1 MSAWNRLDTESDLF
15 VLTGLL
21 FEWLEHLR
29 TPVIGKDAM
38 TYVVIHCDDIE
49 KAMSKVN
56 IKKSKKGRS
65 NRILW
70 FFLHKRKYNEISQ
83 FAISDFNQYGLHYG
97 ISHSI
102 LGSNKTKSF

>member
-1 MSAWNRLDTESDLF
+1 MSAWDRLDTENDLF

-56 IKKSKKGRS
+56 I
-65 NRILW
+65 
-70 FFLHKRKYNEISQ
+70 E
-83 FAISDFNQYGLHYG
+83 NQNTGQKQWNL
-97 ISHSI
+97 
-102 LGSNKTKSF
+102 TPA

>member
-1 MSAWNRLDTESDLF
+1 MSAWDRLDTENDLF

-49 KAMSKVN
+49 KAMSKV
-56 IKKSKKGRS
+56 G
-65 NRILW
+65 
-70 FFLHKRKYNEISQ
+70 HISQ
-83 FAISDFNQYGLHYG
+83 NFISNCVR
-97 ISHSI
+97 
-102 LGSNKTKSF
+102 KTR

>member
-1 MSAWNRLDTESDLF
+1 MSAWDRLDTENDLF

-49 KAMSKVN
+49 KAMSKVSHTN
-56 IKKSKKGRS
+56 LTHFSIY
-65 NRILW
+65 L
-70 FFLHKRKYNEISQ
+70 LHSTTSRGVMLHFTNC
-83 FAISDFNQYGLHYG
+83 FDFDLDFNQHGLCFG
-97 ISHSI
+97 VSHSFF
-102 LGSNKTKSF
+102 GSN

>member
-1 MSAWNRLDTESDLF
+1 MSAWDRLDTENDLF

-49 KAMSKVN
+49 KAMSKV
-56 IKKSKKGRS
+56 
-65 NRILW
+65 
-70 FFLHKRKYNEISQ
+70 
-83 FAISDFNQYGLHYG
+83 
-97 ISHSI
+97 SHTNLTHFSI
-102 LGSNKTKSF
+102 YLLSTTSG

>member
-1 MSAWNRLDTESDLF
+1 MSAWDRLDTENDLF

-56 IKKSKKGRS
+56 I
-65 NRILW
+65 
-70 FFLHKRKYNEISQ
+70 E
-83 FAISDFNQYGLHYG
+83 NQNTGQKQW
-97 ISHSI
+97 
-102 LGSNKTKSF
+102 NFTPA

>member
-1 MSAWNRLDTESDLF
+1 MSAWDRLDTENDLF

-49 KAMSKVN
+49 KAMSKV
-56 IKKSKKGRS
+56 G
-65 NRILW
+65 
-70 FFLHKRKYNEISQ
+70 H
-83 FAISDFNQYGLHYG
+83 
-97 ISHSI
+97 ISHNFIFNSEYFVTFTLNNSTI
-102 LGSNKTKSF
+102 YYIRIDPIYI

>member
-1 MSAWNRLDTESDLF
+1 MSAWDRLDTENDLF

-49 KAMSKVN
+49 KAMSKVSHTN
-56 IKKSKKGRS
+56 
-65 NRILW
+65 LT
-70 FFLHKRKYNEISQ
+70 Q
-83 FAISDFNQYGLHYG
+83 F
-97 ISHSI
+97 SI
-102 LGSNKTKSF
+102 YLYSTTSG

>member
-1 MSAWNRLDTESDLF
+1 MSAWDRLDTENDLF

-49 KAMSKVN
+49 KAMSKV
-56 IKKSKKGRS
+56 R
-65 NRILW
+65 
-70 FFLHKRKYNEISQ
+70 HISQ
-83 FAISDFNQYGLHYG
+83 NVIFNLLYFVKNHPVNNTTIYYTR
-97 ISHSI
+97 IDTI
-102 LGSNKTKSF
+102 YI

>member
-1 MSAWNRLDTESDLF
+1 MSAWDRLDTESDLF

-56 IKKSKKGRS
+56 I
-65 NRILW
+65 
-70 FFLHKRKYNEISQ
+70 E
-83 FAISDFNQYGLHYG
+83 NQNTGQKQWNL
-97 ISHSI
+97 
-102 LGSNKTKSF
+102 TPA